1 MHTRS
6 YDTSSLFKI
15 FPPYLNTLNYLGASF
30 VTEDFSYSISLFASF
45 FLLIPHSDSSFSVK
59 HSLTMMPFDSSS
71 SVEKLYDKV
80 LLTGNFFNLLSSVEK
95 TGEVGI

>member
-1 MHTRS
+1 
-6 YDTSSLFKI
+6 
-15 FPPYLNTLNYLGASF
+15 
-30 VTEDFSYSISLFASF
+30 
-45 FLLIPHSDSSFSVK
+45 
-59 HSLTMMPFDSSS
+59 MPFDSSS